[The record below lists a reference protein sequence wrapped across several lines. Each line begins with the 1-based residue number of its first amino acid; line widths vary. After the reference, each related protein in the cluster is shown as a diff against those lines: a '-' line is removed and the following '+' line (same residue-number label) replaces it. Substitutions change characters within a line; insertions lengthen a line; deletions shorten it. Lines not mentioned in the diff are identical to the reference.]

1 MPQTRKPAPLRF
13 WRRNRAYL
21 IAALLVVLL
30 AVSAVLVVR
39 QVRALSGKQN
49 EPDTQP
55 AQAVQKPETPENDA
69 DTPAGPE
76 TPAQPGVYTPPFEGT
91 TVLLADGGLV
101 MTYDDAAL
109 TRSGADGLVSLTA
122 EGQTAR
128 LDVQELSGDLSRFT
142 RAELERICKGV
153 LQAYY
158 FAAPAT
164 DDITLSDAQQTEDN
178 FSAVLRAEAYED
190 APAVTALVQLRQLN
204 GKSWCVSAILPDG
217 ENTDAIRQA
226 MDSVEPLPE
235 GVTVEGAVQP

>member
-1 MPQTRKPAPLRF
+1 MNKTVEDIISRRSIRRYKSEQITREELDTVLRAGMAAPTAKNLQSPIIVAVQ
-13 WRRNRAYL
+13 NKADIEYMSKL
-21 IAALLVVLL
+21 NAAVMGVSADPFYGAPTVLVVL
-30 AVSAVLVVR
+30 A
-39 QVRALSGKQN
+39 
-49 EPDTQP
+49 
-55 AQAVQKPETPENDA
+55 DA
-69 DTPAGPE
+69 DNPNA
-76 TPAQPGVYTPPFEGT
+76 V
-91 TVLLADGGLV
+91 ADGSLV

-109 TRSGADGLVSLTA
+109 TCSGADGLVSLSA

-164 DDITLSDAQQTEDN
+164 DDIALTDAQQTEDN

-217 ENTDAIRQA
+217 ENTDAVRQA